1 MADYSN
7 LLQRILPLIIG
18 GIVVYLA
25 SLTAE
30 NLNSA
35 NIQPIASTVATVS
48 GILFGFVMASV
59 TLLVSA
65 KENLLV
71 QNTIQTGYLPKLV
84 KKLHNL
90 MFWLLAGCLV
100 FIICLFLPENVV
112 VPGNLLWLADLRFLT
127 LMLYIGIFVFSVS
140 IIKFVFVWREFSN
153 FASHM

>member
-1 MADYSN
+1 MADYGN
-7 LLQRILPLIIG
+7 LFQRILSPIIG
-18 GIVVYLA
+18 GIAVYLA

-30 NLNSA
+30 NLNST

-90 MFWLLAGCLV
+90 MFWLLTGCLV
-100 FIICLFLPENVV
+100 FIICLFLPENAVIS
-112 VPGNLLWLADLRFLT
+112 GNHLWLAGLRYLT